1 MTPWRI
7 LRTLPRLDFAL
18 YNEVFCDRGSLLVVG
33 DPLAT
38 ISMLL
43 KVQTQSDDVSPESF
57 LNQAEEVFSR
67 GGAKTDGLS
76 HPEAFIR
83 TRH

>member
-1 MTPWRI
+1 MHFATA
-7 LRTLPRLDFAL
+7 RLSAL
-18 YNEVFCDRGSLLVVG
+18 YNEVFCDRGSLLVVA
-33 DPLAT
+33 DPLVV

-43 KVQTQSDDVSPESF
+43 KVQTELDEVSPEGF
-57 LNQAEEVFSR
+57 LHQAEEVFSR

-83 TRH
+83 TGR